1 MARVRARRNKV
12 AIVAEILERASA
24 ALATSRVF
32 SEANVSSRMM
42 SKYLSLMVRAQLLEQ
57 VPLGARTSL
66 QISDKGKKFLQLYH
80 EIEALLET
88 DERRKHLNKN
98 GVQSLPK
105 GLSPDRF
112 SARTGRNLEKGVKY

>member
-1 MARVRARRNKV
+1 V

-24 ALATSRVF
+24 ASATSRVF

-42 SKYLSLMVRAQLLEQ
+42 SKYLSLMVKAQLLEQ
-57 VPLGARTSL
+57 VPLGAGTGL

-105 GLSPDRF
+105 RLSPDRF
-112 SARTGRNLEKGVKY
+112 SARTKRNLEKGVKS

>member
-57 VPLGARTSL
+57 VPLGAGTSL

-112 SARTGRNLEKGVKY
+112 SARTRRNLEKGVKY